1 MHATCCFVNK
11 ARARGTRHEPRRRR
25 SCRRVFA
32 SPRKTA
38 QSLAEP
44 NITPSG
50 RWTATTAAA
59 TVITDMPSRSR
70 YNPPSSN
77 AGGGRRSTTAD
88 VERSA
93 QSSLADAAAKR
104 VAQLHDEGDHI
115 HCSEGNRVLLRQQN
129 LDTLRITLKAEIAE
143 DDWMYDEDP
152 LVAASAATLSSVA
165 ASSVAMVQG
174 VGGSSSRGD
183 AGGADRAAVTAMY
196 LERVAEQRAT
206 AVVRSRIGA
215 ASDGSR

>member
-1 MHATCCFVNK
+1 MA
-11 ARARGTRHEPRRRR
+11 RRRANGTPPKVCWPVGLQAR
-25 SCRRVFA
+25 STGDRPLDCCCYRC
-32 SPRKTA
+32 
-38 QSLAEP
+38 
-44 NITPSG
+44 
-50 RWTATTAAA
+50 TTE
-59 TVITDMPSRSR
+59 ITDMPSRSR
-70 YNPPSSN
+70 YNPPSSA

-88 VERSA
+88 VERST

-129 LDTLRITLKAEIAE
+129 LDALRVALKAEIAE

-165 ASSVAMVQG
+165 AASSSGAMVQG
-174 VGGSSSRGD
+174 GGVSGSSSRGD

-196 LERVAEQRAT
+196 LERVAEQRAL
-206 AVVRSRIGA
+206 AMARSGGR
-215 ASDGSR
+215 

>member
-1 MHATCCFVNK
+1 
-11 ARARGTRHEPRRRR
+11 
-25 SCRRVFA
+25 
-32 SPRKTA
+32 
-38 QSLAEP
+38 
-44 NITPSG
+44 
-50 RWTATTAAA
+50 
-59 TVITDMPSRSR
+59 MPSRSR
-70 YNPPSSN
+70 YNPPSS
-77 AGGGRRSTTAD
+77 ATGGGRRSTSDA
-88 VERSA
+88 ERST

-165 ASSVAMVQG
+165 AASHSVAAQG

-196 LERVAEQRAT
+196 LERVAEQRSSAM
-206 AVVRSRIGA
+206 ARNRAGA
-215 ASDGSR
+215 ASGGGR